1 VQKRKN
7 PKKFPNFV
15 DSKQTLTIQICGNKN
30 VNMGKENLP
39 NDGPLGS
46 LELILWVTL
55 LLPPSPLP
63 SSKRQIEVSVWNYAA
78 PEAKDA
84 VRNFTCLNWIVL
96 DC

>member
-1 VQKRKN
+1 MGRK
-7 PKKFPNFV
+7 
-15 DSKQTLTIQICGNKN
+15 TYL
-30 VNMGKENLP
+30 MM
-39 NDGPLGS
+39 DGPLGS
-46 LELILWVTL
+46 LELILWVTLLLL

-63 SSKRQIEVSVWNYAA
+63 SSKRQIEVSVWDYAA